1 MTKILSAV
9 LVGVVLWFAPLPL
22 DVPAHRLAAI
32 FAATAVLWVTEAV
45 PLGASAMFAMALCAM
60 TGVADVRTVYATFAD
75 PVMIM
80 MLGSFMLANS
90 LSACGLD
97 LKLALAAADAPLIR
111 GDIWRLFV
119 ALTLVTAFISCWIT
133 NTATTAMMIPIA
145 IGVVTRLTGPEAA
158 RKKYAAALLLMTAYA
173 STAGGVGSKI
183 GTGTNLIG
191 LSSIQTILGKDIN
204 FVEWAMFG
212 APIAALQV
220 GILLVLF
227 RFHAGRQAGALVLK
241 AGTVGPAARRWTPA
255 QRWTGAGFGLAIAL
269 WVVPS
274 VLEQILGKEH
284 AFASRVVAHAP
295 EAAVPFFVLG
305 LLVLVRSK
313 GKPVLA
319 WERAMAVD
327 WNALLLFA
335 GGVSLGALAFKT
347 GLAKSVG
354 DGLIGLTG
362 ATSLWGLTAAFTAIA
377 ILVSELSSNVAT
389 AAMLVPVAIAS
400 ATAAG
405 VNPLPPAL
413 AVTIASSLGCM
424 MPIST
429 PPNALAYGTGRV
441 PLKTMMKL
449 GLAFDVLGFLTVFG
463 GLRLILPWLGLA

>member
-1 MTKILSAV
+1 MKKILLAFAV
-9 LVGVVLWFAPLPL
+9 GAILWLVDLPL
-22 DVPAHRLAAI
+22 TVPAHRLAAI
-32 FAATAVLWVTEAV
+32 FAFTAVLWVTEAV
-45 PLGASAMFAMALCAM
+45 PLGASALFGMSLCAFA
-60 TGVADVRTVYATFAD
+60 GVADVKTVYAPFAD

-80 MLGSFMLANS
+80 MLGSFMLANA

-97 LKLALAAADAPLIR
+97 LKLALAAADAPGIR
-111 GDIWRLFV
+111 GNVWRLFI
-119 ALTLVTAFISCWIT
+119 ALTFVTAFISAWIT

-145 IGVVTRLTGPEAA
+145 IGVVTRLQGPESAKQ
-158 RKKYAAALLLMTAYA
+158 RYAAALLLMTAYA
-173 STAGGVGSKI
+173 STAGGVSTKI
-183 GTGTNLIG
+183 GTGTNMIG
-191 LSSIQTILGKDIN
+191 IASIQAIMGKELN
-204 FVEWAMFG
+204 FIEWAAFG
-212 APIAALQV
+212 TPISLLQI

-227 RFHAGRQAGALVLK
+227 RLYAGREAGELALE
-241 AGTVGPAARRWTPA
+241 AGTVGPGNDRWTDE
-255 QRWTGAGFGLAIAL
+255 QRWTGAGFALAIAL
-269 WVVPS
+269 WVGPS
-274 VLEQILGKEH
+274 VLQQILGKEH
-284 AFASRVVAHAP
+284 HVAERLASHTP

-305 LLVLVRSK
+305 LLVIIRSK
-313 GKPVLA
+313 GKPILA
-319 WERAMAVD
+319 WEKAMAVD

-354 DGLIGLTG
+354 DGLITLTG
-362 ATSLWGLTAAFTAIA
+362 TTSLWGLTAAFTAIA

-400 ATAAG
+400 ATSAG
-405 VNPLPPAL
+405 VSPLAPAL

-441 PLKTMMKL
+441 PLRAMLRL
-449 GLAFDVLGFLTVFG
+449 GLAFDILGFVTVFG